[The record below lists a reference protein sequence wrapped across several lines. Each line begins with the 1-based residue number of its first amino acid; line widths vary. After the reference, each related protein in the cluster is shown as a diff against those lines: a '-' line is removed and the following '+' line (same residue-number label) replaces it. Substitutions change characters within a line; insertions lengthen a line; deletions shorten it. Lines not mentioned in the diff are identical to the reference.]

1 MNLGGNIET
10 VVPSHTYSRLRFDD
24 AADQAV
30 QHLALVLQS
39 HRGSPYEGQFVSQAE
54 PRAGT
59 SHSPAFNFRDDPAN
73 TVFLGG
79 EKNLTCASLAAARVS
94 HRPRP
99 DFPVGESIA
108 SLLFDGI
115 EDSAPGL
122 PSNDVLRASRSSHQ
136 CSPISPIPP
145 HFPGMGCSPP
155 HIALLSGLE
164 GTGMTG
170 RQITDVMNSIAMQFG
185 PVKGRLLPRCK
196 CVDSPISSSMDRS
209 RDAGRA
215 ISNPTSDP

>member
-1 MNLGGNIET
+1 MRRW
-10 VVPSHTYSRLRFDD
+10 SRHTPTADFASTMRRIRRCSTWLWSSSPIAGHLTRASLCRRRSRARVRPTLRLLIF
-24 AADQAV
+24 AMIQPTRCS
-30 QHLALVLQS
+30 LA
-39 HRGSPYEGQFVSQAE
+39 GK
-54 PRAGT
+54 
-59 SHSPAFNFRDDPAN
+59 
-73 TVFLGG
+73 
-79 EKNLTCASLAAARVS
+79 KNLTCASLAAARVS

-185 PVKGRLLPRCK
+185 PVPGRLLPRCK
-196 CVDSPISSSMDRS
+196 
-209 RDAGRA
+209 
-215 ISNPTSDP
+215 